1 MRVRINLSL
10 SEAEYKQVE
19 ALSRAGRYKTAC
31 AFMRELLLQTVRYAA
46 RSAQERARQ
55 PTPTPIEED
64 INAMFAELM
73 DWDTAEPSQKRF
85 AVYANEK
92 PRK

>member
-19 ALSRAGRYKTAC
+19 ALTLAGRYKTAC
-31 AFMRELLLQTVRYAA
+31 AFVRELLTQAIRYAA
-46 RSAQERARQ
+46 RNAQERARS
-55 PTPTPIEED
+55 PTLIEEE
-64 INAMFAELM
+64 INTMFAELM
-73 DWDTAEPSQKRF
+73 DWDEAEASQQRA

-92 PRK
+92 PR